1 MCHVQIHC
9 ENAEALIDAQQRTFD
24 AGFTGPEGHYISR
37 PAVLEVR
44 LDVASCMLKIGLPPV
59 TWSSAALWGIKQP
72 ASIRHVHMKLATC

>member
-44 LDVASCMLKIGLPPV
+44 LDVASCMLKIDFHLLHGPQQLCGV
-59 TWSSAALWGIKQP
+59 SNSLP
-72 ASIRHVHMKLATC
+72 ASGMCT